1 MTIGLELFLAAATTV
16 LFEVPSVAAFTPVI
30 APASFVSYRSESP
43 QCLSSASFNDIAL
56 DYETRVE
63 PVTAAFIDEMLEPF
77 SSGDLLSPSILDL
90 GCGTGAGA
98 LRAASIGFS
107 VTAVDS
113 SPAMVGRVSERCEL
127 SDVCDQVSCRVADAQ
142 SLPAEWTN
150 RFEFCVSAFALIF
163 FLDPLAAAREIHRS
177 LKPGGSVVV
186 AGWGDR
192 GDSPA
197 FRIIPDAVRSV
208 APDLVSVG
216 RMKKAF
222 LSSSDQVAK
231 VMRDAGFIDVE
242 TREGI
247 KRSLVVQTAEEYFE
261 RFALASPPT
270 RNMMAWI
277 GENMGEERLDEF
289 KEVLMN
295 LAIERGGGKPEGP
308 IEIVSPA
315 FFVYGVKP

>member
-1 MTIGLELFLAAATTV
+1 MPII
-16 LFEVPSVAAFTPVI
+16 VPP
-30 APASFVSYRSESP
+30 
-43 QCLSSASFNDIAL
+43 
-56 DYETRVE
+56 
-63 PVTAAFIDEMLEPF
+63 
-77 SSGDLLSPSILDL
+77 
-90 GCGTGAGA
+90 
-98 LRAASIGFS
+98 
-107 VTAVDS
+107 
-113 SPAMVGRVSERCEL
+113 
-127 SDVCDQVSCRVADAQ
+127 
-142 SLPAEWTN
+142 
-150 RFEFCVSAFALIF
+150 
-163 FLDPLAAAREIHRS
+163 
-177 LKPGGSVVV
+177 
-186 AGWGDR
+186 
-192 GDSPA
+192 
-197 FRIIPDAVRSV
+197 
-208 APDLVSVG
+208 
-216 RMKKAF
+216 KAF